1 MMKRLLLLLISD
13 AKIRRF
19 YTDSKKKRQ
28 IFFNLYG
35 QTNDLWTNRGN
46 NHKRCPKI
54 CFFEFYLYLCSE
66 IINRPLHRIMETSD
80 NSIEL
85 QIAAVLSD
93 IRQKGFSS
101 VQPFSI
107 GKVEERMIKFALD
120 KAIVLASNELY
131 MSAKQLLHSM
141 RASKKNKGLV
151 VGDADLISFPKNRFQ
166 MDLYY
171 DGECF
176 IYTDGLSKFI
186 VHPNYQMKVS
196 REVVKLVNFIT
207 ATRRTDKKEFNGKRY
222 IKI

>member
-1 MMKRLLLLLISD
+1 
-13 AKIRRF
+13 
-19 YTDSKKKRQ
+19 
-28 IFFNLYG
+28 
-35 QTNDLWTNRGN
+35 
-46 NHKRCPKI
+46 
-54 CFFEFYLYLCSE
+54 
-66 IINRPLHRIMETSD
+66 METSEKT
-80 NSIEL
+80 IES
-85 QIAAVLSD
+85 QIADVLND
-93 IRQKGFSS
+93 IHQKCFSS

-107 GKVEERMIKFALD
+107 GKVEERMMQFAQTNS
-120 KAIVLASNELY
+120 VTLASDELY
-131 MSAKQLLHSM
+131 MSAKQLQHCM
-141 RASKKNKGLV
+141 RASKGAKGLV
-151 VGDADLISFPKNRFQ
+151 VDDATLTNFPRNRFQ